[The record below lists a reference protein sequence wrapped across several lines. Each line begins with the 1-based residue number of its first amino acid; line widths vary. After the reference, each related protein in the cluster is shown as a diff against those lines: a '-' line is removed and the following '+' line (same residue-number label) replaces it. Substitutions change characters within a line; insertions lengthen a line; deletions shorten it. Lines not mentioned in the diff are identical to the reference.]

1 MGILKMQSSFLTL
14 ALVLSPQCLPHI
26 PLIVHWTLLAPDLS
40 AYPLI
45 FSTFT
50 FDALHTWA
58 ED

>member
-1 MGILKMQSSFLTL
+1 MGILKVQSSFITL

-50 FDALHTWA
+50 FDALHT
-58 ED
+58 